1 MHGPA
6 DLSPGLSHSF
16 RRPHKQTAS
25 RQNLTS
31 STRRCEG
38 MALWKSATRKDAML
52 AVQSTIFCPAGRY
65 RKMTIEHLLLP
76 RLAYKQGLIT
86 ALGTRTGCALHEMD
100 ERRRYVPGKT
110 ATYRAHEC
118 QALLGPAVRVSQ
130 AEHAIEALART
141 GLVHW
146 SPSVLRFPTQ
156 PAAVPNLDLSAYT
169 AMRAHMHPKRV
180 WFPMARRMLR
190 YLAREGSPGLIAT
203 GLYVA
208 LRCFWDPTQGVCA
221 GAVSL
226 EALAACCDFSERTAS
241 RHLTTFERLGWL
253 HWDPRPRRYERA
265 YGRWYVINP
274 TWKAP
279 QHPTAPA
286 PRPRR
291 PRQLSLPLP
300 ADAGSS
306 PLPEACTPG
315 SVDAEPPA
323 AAQAS
328 SEDGCKI
335 LSGCEGTSCKILS
348 GCTARNAS
356 NPANSHC
363 SSPPIPFQEIFLNHQ
378 TPTPQADTT
387 LITLEPSQAILSLSE
402 PVTGVQRSKETPMR
416 DPSPEKPTPS
426 QETWDALEAR
436 YANLPADHQAA
447 LRADAVARLVQQGHQ
462 RDFLIEPVILHD
474 ICCLLAAQEGWTAPV
489 APAASADV
497 APPPAPARPTPAPAL
512 GPPTLDNV
520 IPADLQVRETMRRAL
535 ELGRQ
540 AHARGWIRGR
550 EPDRLYVV
558 AAALHAGRCGKDN
571 PCGLYRWLLEH
582 PDEGSPMVA
591 PDEPEAHALLKAYE
605 YGIDP
610 QQRKPSPSPAS
621 TLPALSKYAWIV
633 REQQRLC
640 TRAGLPVDVCEL
652 VRQACPALSGEAQDS
667 IVRELAQYQRAAQQA
682 MALHRLGEL
691 GTGEDGLAALSLET
705 LECAACGA
713 AGPACVCRED
723 CEDG

>member
-221 GAVSL
+221 T
-226 EALAACCDFSERTAS
+226 R
-241 RHLTTFERLGWL
+241 
-253 HWDPRPRRYERA
+253 
-265 YGRWYVINP
+265 
-274 TWKAP
+274 
-279 QHPTAPA
+279 Q
-286 PRPRR
+286 RR
-291 PRQLSLPLP
+291 PPGRV
-300 ADAGSS
+300 DHGSS
-306 PLPEACTPG
+306 PCRYPQTRGAPPSRRPAHRGAWTP
-315 SVDAEPPA
+315 SPRQPPRPARRTVARSCPA
-323 AAQAS
+323 ARGRPARSCPAAQQ
-328 SEDGCKI
+328 
-335 LSGCEGTSCKILS
+335 GTPV
-348 GCTARNAS
+348 T
-356 NPANSHC
+356 
-363 SSPPIPFQEIFLNHQ
+363 PPIPIVPLPLFPFR
-378 TPTPQADTT
+378 
-387 LITLEPSQAILSLSE
+387 
-402 PVTGVQRSKETPMR
+402 RS
-416 DPSPEKPTPS
+416 S
-426 QETWDALEAR
+426 
-436 YANLPADHQAA
+436 
-447 LRADAVARLVQQGHQ
+447 
-462 RDFLIEPVILHD
+462 
-474 ICCLLAAQEGWTAPV
+474 
-489 APAASADV
+489 
-497 APPPAPARPTPAPAL
+497 
-512 GPPTLDNV
+512 
-520 IPADLQVRETMRRAL
+520 
-535 ELGRQ
+535 
-540 AHARGWIRGR
+540 
-550 EPDRLYVV
+550 
-558 AAALHAGRCGKDN
+558 
-571 PCGLYRWLLEH
+571 
-582 PDEGSPMVA
+582 
-591 PDEPEAHALLKAYE
+591 
-605 YGIDP
+605 
-610 QQRKPSPSPAS
+610 
-621 TLPALSKYAWIV
+621 
-633 REQQRLC
+633 
-640 TRAGLPVDVCEL
+640 
-652 VRQACPALSGEAQDS
+652 
-667 IVRELAQYQRAAQQA
+667 
-682 MALHRLGEL
+682 
-691 GTGEDGLAALSLET
+691 
-705 LECAACGA
+705 
-713 AGPACVCRED
+713 
-723 CEDG
+723 